1 MIRVLLVDDHTLVR
15 EGTRSLLEREADI
28 RVVAEAGTAAAAF
41 RALADREHGGEGD
54 AGDGGVDV
62 VLLDLGLPDQN
73 GVEVAER
80 MAARHPHTAIVVLT
94 AHTAPQYRLRLLDVG
109 VTAYLDKGCA
119 SAELLATVRAAALG
133 AHVLPRQNLAAVRA
147 WSRRDRPRLTARELE
162 VLGKV
167 AEGLAN
173 KEIAGTLLVSERTVE
188 YHMGNIMSKLDVR
201 SRVQAVRRAQELG
214 WLVP

>member
-41 RALADREHGGEGD
+41 RALADSEEAKGAD
-54 AGDGGVDV
+54 DGVDV

-73 GVEVAER
+73 GVEAAER
-80 MAARHPHTAIVVLT
+80 MAARHPQTAIVVLT

-119 SAELLATVRAAALG
+119 SEELLATVRAAALG
-133 AHVLPRQNLAAVRA
+133 AHVLPGSNLAAVRA
-147 WSRRDRPRLTARELE
+147 WSRRDSPRLTARELE

-167 AEGLAN
+167 ADGLAN
-173 KEIAGTLLVSERTVE
+173 KEIAGALLVSERTVE